1 MLLWCA
7 AIVFILSSFFCL
19 LLNAVMVCTD
29 VYKCV
34 TRCAI
39 AVVKLKIYTISVRM
53 YTLCRSHIRIS
64 DRVLPKCG
72 TQDPWD
78 SGLGTAARDSGFG
91 TRELGTR
98 EFSNFQTVEG

>member
-1 MLLWCA
+1 MYSLK
-7 AIVFILSSFFCL
+7 
-19 LLNAVMVCTD
+19 TD

-53 YTLCRSHIRIS
+53 YTLCRPHIRIS

-72 TQDPWD
+72 TQDPRD
-78 SGLGTAARDSGFG
+78 SGLQ
-91 TRELGTR
+91 LGTQDWGLG
-98 EFSNFQTVEG
+98 NFQIFKSLRAEIIGVDASNMLRLF